1 MKNKLSLNYILKTR
15 CCPSCG
21 KKLIFQ
27 SLLNLKKKCKCGL
40 NLSNYDIGDAPSF
53 FAMFF
58 LNIFIILLAITVEIK
73 FSPPL
78 WIHIILWAP
87 LIIILS
93 ILLIRYLK
101 VIFLFLNF
109 KYRNK

>member
-1 MKNKLSLNYILKTR
+1 VKTPSLIYILKNLS
-15 CCPSCG
+15 CPQCG
-21 KKLIFQ
+21 KQSVFQ
-27 SLLNLKKKCKCGL
+27 TYLRLKKRCHCGL
-40 NLSNYDIGDAPSF
+40 KISNIDIGDAPSF

>member
-1 MKNKLSLNYILKTR
+1 MEKKSSLLYILKNS
-15 CCPSCG
+15 CCPECG
-21 KKLIFQ
+21 KKSVFQ
-27 SLLNLKKKCKCGL
+27 SFLKIKEKCDCGL
-40 NLSNYDIGDAPSF
+40 KLSNLDIGDGPSF

-58 LNIFIILLAITVEIK
+58 LNIIIILLAIIVEIK

-78 WIHIILWAP
+78 WIHLVLWCP

-93 ILLIRYLK
+93 ILLIIYLK
-101 VIFLFLNF
+101 VLFIFLNF

>member
-1 MKNKLSLNYILKTR
+1 VKRKPSLIYTLKNC
-15 CCPSCG
+15 CCPECG
-21 KKLIFQ
+21 KETIFR
-27 SLLNLKKKCKCGL
+27 NFLKIKDKCNCGL
-40 NLSNYDIGDAPSF
+40 NLLNHDLGDGPSF

-58 LNIFIILLAITVEIK
+58 LNIFIVLLAIIVEIH

-78 WIHIILWAP
+78 WLHIVIWVP

-101 VIFLFLNF
+101 VLFLFLNF
-109 KYRNK
+109 KYRKK

>member
-1 MKNKLSLNYILKTR
+1 MKKKPSLIYILKNL
-15 CCPSCG
+15 CCPECG
-21 KKLIFQ
+21 EKSVFQ
-27 SLLNLKKKCKCGL
+27 NFLKIKEECGCGL
-40 NLSNYDIGDAPSF
+40 KLSNLDIGDGPSF

-58 LNIFIILLAITVEIK
+58 LNIFIILLAIIVEIK

-78 WIHIILWAP
+78 WIHLVLWCP

-93 ILLIRYLK
+93 ILFIRYLK
-101 VIFLFLNF
+101 VLFIFLNF

>member
-1 MKNKLSLNYILKTR
+1 MEKKPSLIYILKNLS
-15 CCPSCG
+15 CPECG
-21 KKLIFQ
+21 KKSVFQ
-27 SLLNLKKKCKCGL
+27 SFLKIKEKCECGL
-40 NLSNYDIGDAPSF
+40 KLSNMDIGDGPSF

-58 LNIFIILLAITVEIK
+58 LNIIIILLAIIVEIK

-78 WIHIILWAP
+78 WIHLVLWCP

-93 ILLIRYLK
+93 ILFIRYLK
-101 VIFLFLNF
+101 VLFIFLNF

>member
-1 MKNKLSLNYILKTR
+1 MEKKSSLIYILKNSY
-15 CCPSCG
+15 CPECG
-21 KKLIFQ
+21 KKSVFQ
-27 SLLNLKKKCKCGL
+27 SFLKIKEKCDCGL
-40 NLSNYDIGDAPSF
+40 KLSNLDIGDGPSF

-58 LNIFIILLAITVEIK
+58 LNIFIILLAIIVEIK

-78 WIHIILWAP
+78 WIHLVLWCP

-93 ILLIRYLK
+93 IVFIRYLK
-101 VIFLFLNF
+101 VLFIFLNF

>member
-1 MKNKLSLNYILKTR
+1 MEKKSSLLYILKNS
-15 CCPSCG
+15 CCPECG
-21 KKLIFQ
+21 KKSVFQ
-27 SLLNLKKKCKCGL
+27 SFLKIKEKCECGL
-40 NLSNYDIGDAPSF
+40 KLSNMDIGDGPSF

-58 LNIFIILLAITVEIK
+58 LNIIIILLAIIVEIK

-78 WIHIILWAP
+78 WIHLVLWCP

-93 ILLIRYLK
+93 ILLIIYLK
-101 VIFLFLNF
+101 VLFIFLNF